1 MSANA
6 VHEFTTHHTSP
17 ISKERFLGYC
27 KSSAIYLILLA
38 GGIIMMIPFY
48 WALIT
53 SFMTAS
59 ETSKFPIVWIPTK
72 LTLKWVQ
79 QALNSSF
86 IHYYVNSIV
95 VATVVVIS
103 IVITSALGGY
113 IFAKFKFP
121 LKNILFIIVLAT
133 MMVPFSVT
141 LIPTY
146 VIVAKWFHLQ
156 DTLAAMVVPALVS
169 AFGIFLMRQF
179 TETIPDEFL
188 DAARIDGASEFRIFW
203 QIILP
208 LCKPALS
215 ANAIFTFIGIWNDYL
230 WPVLVTDSDRS
241 RTLPVGV
248 ALFASARWAQ
258 TNLVVAASLLVLI
271 PMVIFYFIFQ
281 RNFVQGVVMS
291 GLKY

>member
-1 MSANA
+1 MTANA
-6 VHEFTTHHTSP
+6 MHELDTHRLTS
-17 ISKERFLGYC
+17 ISKEKILGYC
-27 KSSAIYLILLA
+27 KSSLIYLFLLA
-38 GGIIMMIPFY
+38 GGIVMMIPFY

-59 ETSKFPIVWIPTK
+59 ETNKFPIVWIPTK
-72 LTLKWVQ
+72 LTLQWIR
-79 QALNSSF
+79 QALNTNF

-95 VATVVVIS
+95 VAVCVVIS
-103 IVITSALGGY
+103 VVITSALGGY
-113 IFAKFKFP
+113 IFAKFRFP
-121 LKNILFIIVLAT
+121 LRNFLFLVVLAT
-133 MMVPFSVT
+133 MMVPFTVT

-146 VIVAKWFHLQ
+146 VIVSVWFHLQ

-179 TETIPDEFL
+179 TETLPDELL
-188 DAARIDGASEFRIFW
+188 DAARIDGASEMRIFW

-215 ANAIFTFIGIWNDYL
+215 ATAIFTFIGIWNDYL
-230 WPVLVTDSDRS
+230 WPVLVTDTDRS

-248 ALFASARWAQ
+248 ATFAQARWAQ
-258 TNLVVAASLLVLI
+258 TNLVVGASLLVLI
-271 PMVIFYFIFQ
+271 PMVIIYFIFQ
-281 RNFVQGVVMS
+281 REFVQGVVMT

>member
-1 MSANA
+1 MTAKA
-6 VHEFTTHHTSP
+6 VHALGTYQP
-17 ISKERFLGYC
+17 NRISKEKMLGYT
-27 KSSAIYLILLA
+27 KSSLIYLFLLV
-38 GGIIMMIPFY
+38 GGVTMLIPFY

-72 LTLKWVQ
+72 LTLQWIL
-79 QALNSSF
+79 QALNTSF
-86 IHYYVNSIV
+86 IRYYINSIS
-95 VATVVVIS
+95 VAAVVVIS
-103 IVITSALGGY
+103 VVITSALGGY
-113 IFAKFKFP
+113 IFAKYTFP
-121 LKNILFIIVLAT
+121 FRNFLFLMVLAT
-133 MMVPFSVT
+133 MMVPFTVT

-146 VIVAKWFHLQ
+146 IIVSVWFHLQ
-156 DTLAAMVVPALVS
+156 DTLAAMIVPALVS

-179 TETIPDEFL
+179 TQTIPDELL
-188 DAARIDGASEFRIFW
+188 DAARMDGASEFRIFW
-203 QIILP
+203 QIVLP

-230 WPVLVTDSDRS
+230 WPVLVTDTDRS

-248 ALFASARWAQ
+248 SLFAQVRWSQ

-271 PMVIFYFIFQ
+271 PMVVFYFIFQ
-281 RNFVQGVVMS
+281 RSFVQGVVLT

>member
-1 MSANA
+1 M
-6 VHEFTTHHTSP
+6 HELDTHRLTS
-17 ISKERFLGYC
+17 ISKEKFLGYC
-27 KSSAIYLILLA
+27 KSSLIYLVLLA
-38 GGIIMMIPFY
+38 GGIVMMIPFY

-53 SFMTAS
+53 SFMNAS
-59 ETSKFPIVWIPTK
+59 ETNKFPIVWIPTK
-72 LTLKWVQ
+72 LTLQWIRQ
-79 QALNSSF
+79 SLNTSF

-95 VATVVVIS
+95 VAVCVVIS
-103 IVITSALGGY
+103 VVITSALGGY

-121 LKNILFIIVLAT
+121 LRNFLFMVVLAT
-133 MMVPFSVT
+133 MMVPFTVT

-146 VIVAKWFHLQ
+146 VIVSVWFKLQ

-179 TETIPDEFL
+179 TETLPDELL
-188 DAARIDGASEFRIFW
+188 DAARIDGASEMRIFW

-215 ANAIFTFIGIWNDYL
+215 ATAIFTFIGIWNDYL
-230 WPVLVTDSDRS
+230 WPVLVTDTDRS

-248 ALFASARWAQ
+248 ATFAQARWAQ
-258 TNLVVAASLLVLI
+258 TNLVVGASLLVLI
-271 PMVIFYFIFQ
+271 PMVIIYFIFQ
-281 RNFVQGVVMS
+281 REFVQGVVMT

>member
-1 MSANA
+1 MTANA
-6 VHEFTTHHTSP
+6 THELDTHRLTS
-17 ISKERFLGYC
+17 ISKEKFLGYC
-27 KSSAIYLILLA
+27 KSSLIYLVLLA
-38 GGIIMMIPFY
+38 GGIVMMIPFY

-53 SFMTAS
+53 SFMNAS
-59 ETSKFPIVWIPTK
+59 ETNKFPIVWIPTK
-72 LTLKWVQ
+72 LTLQWIRQ
-79 QALNSSF
+79 SLNTSF

-95 VATVVVIS
+95 VAVCVVIS
-103 IVITSALGGY
+103 VVITSALGGY

-121 LKNILFIIVLAT
+121 LRNFLFMVVLAT
-133 MMVPFSVT
+133 MMVPFTVT

-146 VIVAKWFHLQ
+146 VIVSVWFKLQ

-179 TETIPDEFL
+179 TETLPDELL
-188 DAARIDGASEFRIFW
+188 DAARIDGASEMRIFW

-215 ANAIFTFIGIWNDYL
+215 ATAIFTFIGIWNDYL
-230 WPVLVTDSDRS
+230 WPVLVTDTDRS

-248 ALFASARWAQ
+248 ATFAQARWAQ
-258 TNLVVAASLLVLI
+258 TNLVVGASLLVLI
-271 PMVIFYFIFQ
+271 PMVIIYFIFQ
-281 RNFVQGVVMS
+281 REFVQGVVMT